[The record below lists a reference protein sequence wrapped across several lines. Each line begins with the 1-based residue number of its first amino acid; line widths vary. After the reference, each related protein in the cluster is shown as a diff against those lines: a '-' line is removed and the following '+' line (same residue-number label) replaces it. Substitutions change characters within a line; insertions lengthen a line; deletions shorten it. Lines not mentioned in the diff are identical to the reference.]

1 MKAVHM
7 PVTGHDLL
15 AVERFRDDTS
25 RMVEFLVLVDCLLG
39 EKDQYIRRF
48 LNEEGYNQV
57 VEAQRQGH
65 IQVYKDGG
73 GSEGHIMPVKKKKR
87 RGCK

>member
-7 PVTGHDLL
+7 PVMGHDLL

-25 RMVEFLVLVDCLLG
+25 RMVEFLVLADFPLG

-65 IQVYKDGG
+65 IQVYK
-73 GSEGHIMPVKKKKR
+73 
-87 RGCK
+87 